1 MTSTIGPWKTIWRTG
16 DEPGMRQFMSIG
28 ELKLEAGGVL
38 PDTVVCYE
46 TWGTPNADHSNAI
59 LVLHGF
65 TAESHASG
73 PASPGHPEEGWWN
86 GIIGPGLVLDT
97 DKYFV
102 VCPNVLGG
110 CQGTTGPGQYRPD
123 GKPWGSQWPVTTI
136 RDMVASEMSLADGLG
151 INSWYAVIGVS
162 LGGMRA
168 LEWSVT
174 APERQQRTI
183 VIGVGAQAT
192 AEQIALQAIQMRAIT
207 DDPDFAGGDYYS
219 IGDGRGPVTGMRLAR
234 MLGHLTYRSELEMH
248 QRFGNRPQDGEVT
261 LSIDRGAGRFGIV
274 SYLEH
279 AGVRLERR
287 FDPNT
292 YLAINEAMNLHDI
305 GRDRGGVATAMK
317 RITAKLTVVG
327 MEEDRLYPIRL
338 QKSLV
343 TMAPKPIELQPVRS
357 IVGHDA
363 FLTDDDA
370 MTEVLRP
377 ALAE

>member
-1 MTSTIGPWKTIWRTG
+1 
-16 DEPGMRQFMSIG
+16 MRQFVSIG
-28 ELKLEAGGVL
+28 ELKLEAGGVI
-38 PDTVVCYE
+38 PDATVCYE
-46 TWGTPNADHSNAI
+46 TWGELNPDHNNAI

-65 TAESHASG
+65 TAESHAAGSAG
-73 PASPGHPEEGWWN
+73 PGHPEDGWWN
-86 GIIGPGLVLDT
+86 GIIGPRLALDT
-97 DKYFV
+97 DRFFV

-110 CQGTTGPGQYRPD
+110 CQGSTGPGQFRSD
-123 GKPWGSQWPVTTI
+123 AKPWGSQWPVTTI
-136 RDMVASEMSLADGLG
+136 RDMVAAEVGLADHLG
-151 INSWYAVIGVS
+151 IGAWYGVIGVS

-168 LEWSVT
+168 LEWAVGH
-174 APERQQRTI
+174 PERQRRTI

-207 DDPDFAGGDYYS
+207 DDPEFHGGDYYDK
-219 IGDGRGPVTGMRLAR
+219 GDGRGPVKGMGLAR

-248 QRFGNRPQDGEVT
+248 QRFGNRPQEGEVT
-261 LSIDRGAGRFGIV
+261 LAIDRGVGRFGVV

-305 GRDRGGVATAMK
+305 GRDRGGVVSAMK

-343 TMAPKPIELQPVRS
+343 TMSPEPIELKPVRS

-377 ALAE
+377 ALEQ